1 VLYTNKLFAGDAIVV
16 ASVLPVNVTR
26 GISTPLFVALISN
39 IEDPIGLVVPIPT
52 WAFIDILTRISKQ
65 KIKIELI
72 VVFILIGFV
81 SCSNCTP

>member
-52 WAFIDILTRISKQ
+52 WAFIDIVIINSKQ
-65 KIKIELI
+65 KIKIDLI